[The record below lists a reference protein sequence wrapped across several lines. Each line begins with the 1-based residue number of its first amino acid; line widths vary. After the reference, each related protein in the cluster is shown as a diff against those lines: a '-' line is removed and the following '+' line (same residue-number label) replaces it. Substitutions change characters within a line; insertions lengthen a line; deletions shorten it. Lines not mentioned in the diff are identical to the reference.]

1 MEEKL
6 YDIVITQTTVFVRPH
21 EDKDKPGEHTTAVHN
36 NKTGACNIARKL
48 SRQHDLEYI
57 KEK

>member
-6 YDIVITQTTVFVRPH
+6 YDVVITQTTVFVRPH

-48 SRQHDLEYI
+48 ARQHELKYI
-57 KEK
+57 KWK